1 MKTLFTLLTLSFIFL
16 QSCKP
21 EKTMTAIEYND
32 AIINEQTKITQL
44 TLDLIKSLETD
55 LDKCEE
61 IRLATVTQC
70 DTSIAVI
77 KRIENFEGGEAFKNS
92 ALDMIQFYKDVYSKE
107 FKDMIVLLKKGEN
120 ITPED
125 INSFTE
131 MNENISSREKALEA
145 TFKKAQTE
153 FAAKNNFTIGENA
166 LQKDIDAL

>member
-1 MKTLFTLLTLSFIFL
+1 
-16 QSCKP
+16 
-21 EKTMTAIEYND
+21 MTAIEYND

-125 INSFTE
+125 INSFTV
-131 MNENISSREKALEA
+131 MNENISSREQALEA

>member
-1 MKTLFTLLTLSFIFL
+1 MKTLFTLLTLSFVLL

-32 AIINEQTKITQL
+32 AIIAEQTKITQL
-44 TLDLIKSLETD
+44 TLDLIKSIETD

-61 IRLATVTQC
+61 IRLKTVTQC
-70 DTSIAVI
+70 DSSVAAINRLEA
-77 KRIENFEGGEAFKNS
+77 FEGGEALKS
-92 ALDMIQFYKDVYSKE
+92 AALDMIHFYKDVYSDE
-107 FKDMIVLLKKGEN
+107 FKTMIVLLKKGEN

-125 INSFTE
+125 INTFTK
-131 MNENISSREKALEA
+131 MNEDITKKEQDLEA
-145 TFKKAQTE
+145 IFKKAQTE